1 MVMPLLYP
9 TFVYTEHEALK
20 VLLPG
25 PDNDA
30 HGRIVKW
37 QERLGE
43 YDFPL
48 LHRAAGTHF
57 MGIADGLSRLP
68 TALMQQA
75 FAEDSEGLRPH
86 PVACTIIT
94 AGQPGIDVK
103 IPVTAQFAISF

>member
-30 HGRIVKW
+30 HGRIAKW

-68 TALMQQA
+68 TALM
-75 FAEDSEGLRPH
+75 
-86 PVACTIIT
+86 
-94 AGQPGIDVK
+94 
-103 IPVTAQFAISF
+103 